1 MNTKQIKIT
10 GITLVFASIVILA
23 GIIAFNGIE
32 ADEGNIPPGVENVTR
47 MPIKGIYERTSQPAE
62 VASSIAFPMVPEKM
76 VIYKVNRDISENEV
90 KKIAASLDINS
101 EISRGSRTI
110 SMGEKGYA
118 VYAIPSSAV
127 IEYSNLTPEPGYFP
141 DYIDTHLPSDVDARK
156 IADEFLDQHDLRPQ
170 GAVFYSTNHDI
181 GHFVSG
187 DNQVEVKN
195 SESINVWYKHWVGDY
210 MILTDKLHVVVDVHG
225 EVRTMFRE
233 WPAYEPH
240 KEFAI
245 IGPEEA
251 FGYLKEAGV
260 FIPSGM
266 KTPEKATVTNISLV
280 YIDQTM
286 TDDLDYLIPVYYF
299 QGEVQGDGTSATFY
313 QCIPATPEFAAEIT

>member
-10 GITLVFASIVILA
+10 GITLVIASIVILA

-76 VIYKVNRDISENEV
+76 VVYKVNRNISENELIQ
-90 KKIAASLDINS
+90 IANNLG
-101 EISRGSRTI
+101 ISDALSKSSNGFIFIGQGTDQI
-110 SMGEKGYA
+110 SSYKGTV
-118 VYAIPSSAV
+118 VYSDKTT
-127 IEYSNLTPEPGYFP
+127 LPGYSP
-141 DYIDTHLPSDVDARK
+141 DYIDTHLPSDVEARK
-156 IADEFLDQHDLRPQ
+156 IADEFLDQHDLRPE
-170 GAVFYSTNHDI
+170 GAVFSSTNHDI

-210 MILTDKLHVVVDVHG
+210 MIVTDKLHVVVDVNG

-233 WPAYEPH
+233 WPAYEPY
-240 KEFAI
+240 KEFSI

-266 KTPEKATVTNISLV
+266 KTLEKATVTNISLV